1 MPAADTLTIQAK
13 LDAFRTE
20 LVDLAFTLDRQGRP
34 DAADVAMTTAAR
46 VGELCEE
53 LVADGR

>member
-1 MPAADTLTIQAK
+1 MHAADTLTIQAK

-53 LVADGR
+53 LNAGGR